1 MFAVEFL
8 ETPAPSV
15 DSTITLE
22 PRDAAT
28 SAAATSATYATATAT
43 SAPTFDLG
51 QLVDLEI
58 FAFVSTFSQDSGLG
72 FDQE

>member
-8 ETPAPSV
+8 ETPAPAV

-28 SAAATSATYATATAT
+28 SAAATSASATATTT

-58 FAFVSTFSQDSGLG
+58 FAFDPTFSQDSGLG